1 MSSNIVP
8 SPMPTHSCSGSVLA
22 VGAADCIPAC
32 VFPGMALTVLAAL
45 RSVVRISSCLG
56 VAAAAVSASAA
67 KARVK
72 VFLIV
77 YFFES

>member
-1 MSSNIVP
+1 M
-8 SPMPTHSCSGSVLA
+8 C
-22 VGAADCIPAC
+22 
-32 VFPGMALTVLAAL
+32 FPGTALTVLAAL
-45 RSVVRISSCLG
+45 RSVVRINSCLG

-77 YFFES
+77 YFLRVNVRKCTQKN